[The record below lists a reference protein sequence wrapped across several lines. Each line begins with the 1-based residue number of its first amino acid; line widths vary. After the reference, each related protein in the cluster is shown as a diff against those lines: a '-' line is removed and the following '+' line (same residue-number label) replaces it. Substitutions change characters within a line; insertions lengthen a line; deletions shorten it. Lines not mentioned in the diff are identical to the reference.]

1 VAAELN
7 ARDWSDLHSWLQEM
21 FEHLGRELRSDI
33 ETSVERLIQNRN
45 PPLRPIQAFTGARRP
60 MLTTILMLALAG
72 IAAVFFWLHLDTQR
86 RLRSAVDQ
94 NASLMATLNSRRTLA
109 SLGAEA
115 VSRDLDAARDTLDG
129 RISDFIRAL
138 EWGVNQSSVY
148 PHDQLPLGDER
159 LAVLTGLVD
168 RLNAVGFTGTLRLE
182 SHLGDF
188 CYTPGDGDA
197 LMLAPDALP
206 AEQCIR
212 AGYSPEEAR
221 AQSAR
226 QSVAFAN
233 FLAAR
238 GEAASAVRIEVDAR
252 GNSSPLVPYPLPLAG
267 STAGE
272 WNRVARQNNRVN
284 VRLLL
289 DGSAR

>member
-1 VAAELN
+1 
-7 ARDWSDLHSWLQEM
+7 
-21 FEHLGRELRSDI
+21 
-33 ETSVERLIQNRN
+33 
-45 PPLRPIQAFTGARRP
+45 
-60 MLTTILMLALAG
+60 
-72 IAAVFFWLHLDTQR
+72 LHLDTQR

-138 EWGVNQSSVY
+138 EWSVNQSSVY

-168 RLNAVGFTGTLRLE
+168 RLNAVGFTGTVRLE

-188 CYTPGDGDA
+188 CYAPGAGDS
-197 LMLAPDALP
+197 LMLAPDALA
-206 AEQCIR
+206 AEQCIH

-221 AQSAR
+221 EHSAR

-238 GEAASAVRIEVDAR
+238 AEGAPALRIEVDAR
-252 GNSSPLVPYPLPLAG
+252 GNGSPLVPYPLPLAG